1 MSTPRTADS
10 STEVEERN
18 KEIWKLLGNIALFCA
33 YLAFVA
39 CFFCTYEG
47 WSLSDSI
54 MFSLVT
60 MTTIG
65 YGYRTPS
72 DDNGRLFTIFAM
84 LIGVFV
90 VFGSINNAVSQRI
103 KNRNRTEAL
112 LKQSGNLTE
121 AQVYRHHQFLL
132 LRTIGFIIVF
142 LFIAA
147 GIFSGMED
155 WTFIQGLYFAI
166 QTAATIGYGDMNLKA
181 GGTNIVLGIYIM
193 LSTTLLFFAFGH
205 FRTLHEEFVKLKE
218 VAKFTER
225 KQTLV
230 KLKELDKGD
239 GVPMDK
245 FVLAVLVQLG
255 KLDQQRDI
263 DPWIKK
269 FREID
274 TDKNG
279 TIDSEEIEMFSRAEA
294 DKAAAQLACLRAL
307 TAGTNNVTWATI
319 NDMTNNVT
327 EVFTNGTANYGA
339 ANDEGVDLPSYSAN
353 RSSGGRLLDSDQSSD
368 NQTTHNR
375 IHNMST
381 DSESRV

>member
-1 MSTPRTADS
+1 MSTPRNTDS

-18 KEIWKLLGNIALFCA
+18 KEIWKLLGNVALFCA

-60 MTTIG
+60 MTTIGKPMLATLSFTIISYGFSPLLYDTG

-263 DPWIKK
+263 DPWIKVPL
-269 FREID
+269 F
-274 TDKNG
+274 
-279 TIDSEEIEMFSRAEA
+279 
-294 DKAAAQLACLRAL
+294 
-307 TAGTNNVTWATI
+307 
-319 NDMTNNVT
+319 
-327 EVFTNGTANYGA
+327 
-339 ANDEGVDLPSYSAN
+339 
-353 RSSGGRLLDSDQSSD
+353 
-368 NQTTHNR
+368 
-375 IHNMST
+375 
-381 DSESRV
+381 